1 MRYGAALPVVLFA
14 LTATSALAVGGT
26 FVTRQL
32 AASARAAQ
40 RHGELEPA
48 AERALVE
55 AIASWDS
62 LARSEQLVGTAVA
75 LTIGSTSGAPADIW
89 VTRVTDWTYWLVAEA
104 NGEVRPALRRRIGVL
119 VRVSGGAPALVAERA
134 WSELP

>member
-1 MRYGAALPVVLFA
+1 MRNGAALPVVLFA
-14 LTATSALAVGGT
+14 ITATSALAVGGT

-48 AERALVE
+48 AEQALVD

-62 LARSEQLVGTAVA
+62 LPRSAQLVGTTVA
-75 LTIGSTSGAPADIW
+75 LAIGSTGGARADVW
-89 VTRVTDWTYWLVAEA
+89 VTRVTEWTYWLVAEA
-104 NGEVRPALRRRIGVL
+104 NGAVRPPLRRRIGVL